1 VPQLR
6 PGARR
11 GQALVETAI
20 ALPVMLLVVFG
31 VLGVA
36 RLNNTLTAVTATA
49 REAARAAVLA
59 PDADAAWD
67 WGTSRGQQ
75 VAAEYGLDTSSEVF
89 MLDVDVSSFEWWG
102 EVRASASYVVT
113 LADIPL
119 IRWAAISIPLHRS
132 HAEVLD
138 PYRSSP

>member
-1 VPQLR
+1 MRQRR
-6 PGARR
+6 PRARH

-20 ALPVMLLVVFG
+20 ALPIILLIVFG

-36 RLNNTLTAVTATA
+36 RLNSTLMAVTATA

-59 PDADAAWD
+59 PDADAAWH

-75 VAAEYGLDTSSEVF
+75 VAAEYGLDTSSQAF
-89 MLDVDVSSFEWWG
+89 LLDVDVSSFEWWG
-102 EVRASASYVVT
+102 EVRASATYVVN

-119 IRWAAISIPLHRS
+119 IRWAVISIPLHRS

>member
-1 VPQLR
+1 MQQRR
-6 PGARR
+6 PGAHR

-20 ALPVMLLVVFG
+20 ALPIIMLIAFG

-36 RLNNTLTAVTATA
+36 RLNNTLMAVTATA

-59 PDADAAWD
+59 PTAEAAWD

-75 VAAEYGLDTSSEVF
+75 VAAEYGLDTSSQAF
-89 MLDVDVSSFEWWG
+89 LLDVDVSSFEWWG
-102 EVRASASYVVT
+102 EVRTSASYIVT

-119 IRWAAISIPLHRS
+119 IGWAAISIPLHRS

>member
-1 VPQLR
+1 VPEQR
-6 PGARR
+6 PRARR

-20 ALPVMLLVVFG
+20 ALPVMLLIVFG
-31 VLGVA
+31 VLGIA
-36 RLNNTLTAVTATA
+36 RLNSTLMAVTATA

-75 VAAEYGLDTSSEVF
+75 VAAEYGLDTSSEAF
-89 MLDVDVSSFEWWG
+89 LLDVDVASFEWWG
-102 EVRASASYVVT
+102 EVRASATYVVT
-113 LADIPL
+113 LGDIPL
-119 IRWAAISIPLHRS
+119 IRWMSVSIPLHRS

>member
-1 VPQLR
+1 
-6 PGARR
+6 
-11 GQALVETAI
+11 
-20 ALPVMLLVVFG
+20 MLLVVFG

-89 MLDVDVSSFEWWG
+89 VLDVDVSSFEWWG

>member
-1 VPQLR
+1 MRQRR

-20 ALPVMLLVVFG
+20 ALPIILLIVFG

-36 RLNNTLTAVTATA
+36 RLNNTLMGVTATA

-75 VAAEYGLDTSSEVF
+75 VAAEYGLDTSSQSF
-89 MLDVDVSSFEWWG
+89 LLDVDVSSFEWWG
-102 EVRASASYVVT
+102 EVRASATYVVT
-113 LADIPL
+113 LGDIPL
-119 IRWAAISIPLHRS
+119 VRWAAISIPLHRS

-138 PYRSSP
+138 PYRSSQ